1 MKKTL
6 IIGISFGIWAW
17 AACNRTPE
25 APTPTDPD
33 PSGDKIEV
41 PQPSYFPAKAYD
53 LTQNPVTLN
62 GFQLGRSL
70 FYDGIL
76 SRNGTI
82 ACGTCHQ
89 QTAAFTHHGH
99 DLSHG
104 IDDKIGAR
112 NTPSLQNLAWSKEF
126 FWDGGVPH
134 LDLLPI
140 APIENPVEM
149 DEKLPNVL
157 QKLRDS
163 KNPNYPELFKKAF
176 GSTEISTERFT
187 KALSQFMLA
196 MVSSN
201 SRYDLYLRGTANALT
216 ANEKEGLTIFRQKCG
231 SCHSGELFT
240 DQSYRNNG
248 LSIDKNPD
256 QGRFTITQNPDDR
269 YKFKVPSLRNVGYTA
284 PYMHDGRFA
293 TLEQVLEHYSQN
305 VKQTPNLD
313 GLLKNDVKLGIALT
327 ADEKQKIVAFL
338 KTLSD
343 EPFVQDT
350 RFSDPGFGHSF

>member
-1 MKKTL
+1 MKKSFL
-6 IIGISFGIWAW
+6 IIGSMALFGWAS
-17 AACNRTPE
+17 CNRSSET
-25 APTPTDPD
+25 PTPTTPTTETL
-33 PSGDKIEV
+33 EV
-41 PQPSYFPAKAYD
+41 PQPSYFPAMVYD
-53 LTQNPVTLN
+53 LKSNPVTTD

-89 QTAAFTHHGH
+89 QAAAFTHHGH

-104 IDDKIGAR
+104 IDDKIGMR
-112 NTPSLQNLAWSKEF
+112 NAPAIQNMAWEKDF
-126 FWDGGVPH
+126 LWDGGVH
-134 LDLLPI
+134 QLDLFPM

-176 GSTEISTERFT
+176 GTPEITTERFT
-187 KALSQFMLA
+187 KALSQFMLFL
-196 MVSSN
+196 VSNN
-201 SRYDLYLRGTANALT
+201 SRYDLYLRGTTNALT
-216 ANEKEGLTIFRQKCG
+216 STEKEGLALFKQKCA
-231 SCHSGELFT
+231 SCHAGELFS
-240 DQSYRNNG
+240 DRSFRNNG
-248 LSIDKNPD
+248 LDMTRSID
-256 QGRFTITQNPDDR
+256 QGRFRITQNPADE

-293 TLEQVLEHYSQN
+293 TLDQVLDHYAKN
-305 VKQTPNLD
+305 VKQSPTLD
-313 GLLKNDVKLGIALT
+313 PALQQNSTLGIPLT
-327 ADEKQKIVAFL
+327 DEEKTKIIAFL

-343 EPFVQDT
+343 EQFVKDW
-350 RFSDPGFGHSF
+350 RFSDPGFGKAF

>member
-1 MKKTL
+1 MKKWFA
-6 IIGISFGIWAW
+6 IGISLSLWGW
-17 AACNRTPE
+17 AACNRSATPE
-25 APTPTDPD
+25 PTDPVVE
-33 PSGDKIEV
+33 KVEV
-41 PQPSYFPAKAYD
+41 PQPSYFPTMTYD
-53 LTQNPVTLN
+53 LASNPVTYD
-62 GFQLGRSL
+62 GFQLGKSL

-82 ACGTCHQ
+82 SCGTCHQ

-104 IDDKIGAR
+104 IDDKIGLR
-112 NTPSLQNLAWSKEF
+112 NAPALQNLAWTKEF
-126 FWDGGVPH
+126 FWDGGVQH
-134 LDLLPI
+134 LDLFPI

-149 DEKLPNVL
+149 DEKLGNVL

-163 KNPNYPELFKKAF
+163 KKPDYPELFKKAF
-176 GSTEISTERFT
+176 GTTEITTERFT
-187 KALSQFMLA
+187 KALSQFMVFL
-196 MVSSN
+196 VSN
-201 SRYDLYLRGTANALT
+201 NARYDLYLRGTTNALT
-216 ANEKEGLTIFRQKCG
+216 VTEKEGLSLFKQKCG

-240 DQSYRNNG
+240 DQNYRNNG
-248 LSIDKNPD
+248 LSTDRNPD

-293 TLEQVLEHYSQN
+293 TLEQVLEHYGQN

-313 GLLKNDVKLGIALT
+313 PLLQQGGKLGIALT
-327 ADEKQKIVAFL
+327 ADEKIKIIAFL

-343 EPFVQDT
+343 EQFIQDS